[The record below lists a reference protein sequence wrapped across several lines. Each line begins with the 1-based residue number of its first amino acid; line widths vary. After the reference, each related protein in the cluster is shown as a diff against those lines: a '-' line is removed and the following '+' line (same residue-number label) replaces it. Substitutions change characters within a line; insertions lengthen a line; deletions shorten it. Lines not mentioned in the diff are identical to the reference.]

1 MTTKTVTVQL
11 QIAVWSCVPQGAR
24 DHGGLSNRMTVS
36 RNGTG
41 TRAGT
46 GFIWPVAGCCEHG
59 NESSGST
66 KGGEFL
72 D

>member
-41 TRAGT
+41 TWTWTWRRELKKT
-46 GFIWPVAGCCEHG
+46 TQVCCPG
-59 NESSGST
+59 DRNMVFVT
-66 KGGEFL
+66 A